1 MGVDSNGDAEGAGES
16 KVGNFDA
23 TSLVDEQILWLQ
35 VSGCE
40 TESFYS
46 SNTFELKVPSGQIGY
61 K

>member
-1 MGVDSNGDAEGAGES
+1 VGVDSNGDAEGAGES